1 MTREDAKDLTLSILV
16 IVVALLLA
24 DCIWLHVKC
33 AGHDAR
39 IAALQSAL
47 EAHLNPPLESTV
59 ADKAKSAYDR
69 AKDATVREYN
79 RIKAAAAAG
88 YDAAKKELGK

>member
-16 IVVALLLA
+16 VVVALLTA

-33 AGHDAR
+33 AGLHSR
-39 IAALQSAL
+39 ECALQATF
-47 EAHLNPPLESTV
+47 EAHLNPPPEPTV
-59 ADKAKSAYDR
+59 TDKTKGAYDR
-69 AKDATVREYN
+69 AKDATVREYK
-79 RIKAAAAAG
+79 RFKAAAAAG